1 MKKNWFQ
8 ILSLALNVALLI
20 ALLDFLPVFGT
31 GIALIPWGI
40 VKLLGGEYAFAAGL
54 LLFAVWVVFSLL
66 LIGNEKACGEE
77 ADRFDAWMDKVMLWL
92 TGGSDKDNNQGLG
105 FN

>member
-1 MKKNWFQ
+1 MKAKV
-8 ILSLALNVALLI
+8 ILYGWAISWLFLLAGA
-20 ALLDFLPVFGT
+20 DT
-31 GIALIPWGI
+31 M
-40 VKLLGGEYAFAAGL
+40 EYGNFAAGL

-66 LIGNEKACGEE
+66 LIGSEKACGEE
-77 ADRFDAWMDKVMLWL
+77 AARFDAWMDKVMLWL

>member
-1 MKKNWFQ
+1 MKAKV
-8 ILSLALNVALLI
+8 ILYGWAISWLFLLAGA
-20 ALLDFLPVFGT
+20 DT
-31 GIALIPWGI
+31 M
-40 VKLLGGEYAFAAGL
+40 EYGNFAAGL

-92 TGGSDKDNNQGLG
+92 TGGSDKDKVSIKIGLVSVCG
-105 FN
+105 PRYEGGIPDSSVR